1 MSSLNKGTIK
11 YALISGLCFAFGMA
25 AFDYLGRVDFN
36 LLKFAFNL
44 LFFGFFRLWSSK
56 TVQGLLLVFSLPLP
70 VQSSFFQDEDYT

>member
-44 LFFGFFRLWSSK
+44 LLFGFLW
-56 TVQGLLLVFSLPLP
+56 
-70 VQSSFFQDEDYT
+70 D

>member
-44 LFFGFFRLWSSK
+44 LLFGFFMGLIFRPSVRNQLKKRKQNSK
-56 TVQGLLLVFSLPLP
+56 
-70 VQSSFFQDEDYT
+70 